1 MNKYLEN
8 YLNVAFKIFLFLVFL
23 FARTFTG
30 VYIFGFRLGE
40 LLVGV
45 LCFLLIAYLTFYP
58 IRTGKYFLDVKALHF
73 ALCFL
78 VILFLFNVS
87 KNNSNF
93 TNFSIFKTS
102 SYIWT
107 IGALI
112 LGIEIVKYL
121 NIHVNK
127 YDIVLSLVGLATIY
141 LFSTKGI
148 SENRQ
153 NFILHFTDKFEYPK
167 GSDILLAF
175 IFIFIFILN
184 KLNYSKL
191 SFNLLSINFALIAPV
206 LMVKSRS
213 AFISLVIFL
222 LLLIPIL
229 EKV

>member
-1 MNKYLEN
+1 MILC
-8 YLNVAFKIFLFLVFL
+8 
-23 FARTFTG
+23 
-30 VYIFGFRLGE
+30 FRL
-40 LLVGV
+40 L
-45 LCFLLIAYLTFYP
+45 
-58 IRTGKYFLDVKALHF
+58 
-73 ALCFL
+73 
-78 VILFLFNVS
+78 
-87 KNNSNF
+87 
-93 TNFSIFKTS
+93 
-102 SYIWT
+102 
-107 IGALI
+107 
-112 LGIEIVKYL
+112 
-121 NIHVNK
+121 
-127 YDIVLSLVGLATIY
+127 GLATIY

-222 LLLIPIL
+222 LLLIPYFRKSL
-229 EKV
+229 RTFDKKVFLTITASIVVFVLSTSWVV